1 MPLSQEDLTSVSPAR
16 PEVVATVPARRSWSA
31 LREYV
36 EALAIAL
43 ILAFA
48 IRGVVVQAFKIPS
61 GSMLPTLEIGDHILV
76 NKFVY
81 GVRLPIWN
89 VPILPG
95 RAPRRGDIVVF
106 VYPVDP
112 SKDFI
117 KRVVGVPG
125 DVVQLRRKVVYVNG
139 KKADDPHAFYVDA
152 SAAPHTGG
160 GRDNYGPVTVP
171 EGSLFVMGDNRDR
184 SYDSRFWGFVD
195 VAAVRGKAFLVYWSW
210 DGEDRWVRWE
220 RLGKLID

>member
-1 MPLSQEDLTSVSPAR
+1 MSLPQEDLTPLSPAL
-16 PEVVATVPARRSWSA
+16 PVAITAPASRSRSA

-43 ILAFA
+43 VLAFA

-76 NKFVY
+76 NKFIY
-81 GVRLPIWN
+81 GVRLPFLDI
-89 VPILPG
+89 PILPG
-95 RAPRRGDIVVF
+95 RVPRRGEVVVF
-106 VYPVDP
+106 IYPVDS

-117 KRVVGVPG
+117 KRVVGLPG
-125 DVVQLRRKVVYVNG
+125 DVIQVRRKVVYVNG
-139 KKADDPHAFYVDA
+139 KKAHDPHAFYVEGLGTSHRAD
-152 SAAPHTGG
+152 
-160 GRDNYGPVTVP
+160 GRDNFGPVTVP
-171 EGSLFVMGDNRDR
+171 AGHLFVMGDNRDR
-184 SYDSRFWGFVD
+184 SYDSRYWGFVD
-195 VAAVRGKAFLVYWSW
+195 IAAVRGKAFLVYWSW